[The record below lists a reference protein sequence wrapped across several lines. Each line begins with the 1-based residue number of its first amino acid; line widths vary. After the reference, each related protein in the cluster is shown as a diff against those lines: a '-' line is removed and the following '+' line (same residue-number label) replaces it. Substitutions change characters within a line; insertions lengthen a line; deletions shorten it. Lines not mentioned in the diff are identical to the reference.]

1 MPTYKIQIYGDR
13 NYRSQEILVDGVNSG
28 NAALDVARA
37 RYPGANVKSARLV
50 DNYDIGRREEHNRRE
65 EDRKRKI
72 EEQRQRFKD
81 KEERIKASSTPTPIT
96 SSGTHQVSYNNTN
109 SGGSSMSMG
118 DIGGLLA
125 LGIVF
130 IAIAYWYITIPVIVV
145 GGILWWL
152 INKD

>member
-81 KEERIKASSTPTPIT
+81 KEERIKASSSSTPIT
-96 SSGTHQVSYNNTN
+96 SSGTNSVNYNNTN
-109 SGGSSMSMG
+109 SGTNQMSMG

-130 IAIAYWYITIPVIVV
+130 IAIAYWYITIPLIIV

-152 INKD
+152 ITKD

>member
-1 MPTYKIQIYGDR
+1 MPTYKIHIYGDR
-13 NYRSQEILVDGVNSG
+13 NYRNQDILIDGVVSG
-28 NAALDVARA
+28 NAALEVARS

-50 DNYDIGRREEHNRRE
+50 DNYDIGKREEHNRRE
-65 EDRKRKI
+65 EERKRKI
-72 EEQRQRFKD
+72 EEQNQRFRD
-81 KEERIKASSTPTPIT
+81 QEERIKASSTPTPIT

-125 LGIVF
+125 LGSILV
-130 IAIAYWYITIPVIVV
+130 AIAYWYITIPVIVV

>member
-81 KEERIKASSTPTPIT
+81 KEERIKASSSSTPIT
-96 SSGTHQVSYNNTN
+96 SSGTNSVNYNNTN
-109 SGGSSMSMG
+109 SGTNQMSMG

-125 LGIVF
+125 LGVIFV
-130 IAIAYWYITIPVIVV
+130 AIAYWYITIPLIIV

-152 INKD
+152 IIKD